1 MTELSTIGASM
12 SDPRVTMTVMG
23 YPSPRG
29 DFWNELVDR
38 DQCAERDGLNGR
50 CQLVVGHNGQHVLQT
65 KVWASPS
72 RYHYGR

>member
-1 MTELSTIGASM
+1 
-12 SDPRVTMTVMG
+12 MTVMG

-38 DQCAERDGLNGR
+38 DRCAERDGLNGR